1 MEGVIMKKSV
11 FAISVVLITIMAIGS
26 ASAFDLGSLVGGSDD
41 GQNQTVTIGG
51 IDFNIPA
58 GFTEVVNKSTV
69 NETVD
74 EGAIPFTNNG
84 KVYQSK
90 DDVVAILVADYGD
103 YKITDEI
110 VGNVAGDAKT
120 INNVSGYFKT
130 DGAYKVF
137 SYAKDDKLVAISV
150 TDEGVIG
157 DFIIK

>member
-1 MEGVIMKKSV
+1 MKKSV
-11 FAISVVLITIMAIGS
+11 FAISMVLIAIMTVGTV
-26 ASAFDLGSLVGGSDD
+26 SAFELGSVLGSSDD

-58 GFTEVVNKSTV
+58 GFSEVVNESTV
-69 NETVD
+69 NETVN
-74 EGAIPFTNNG
+74 EGAMPFTNNG

-110 VGNVAGDAKT
+110 VGSVAGDAKT

-137 SYAKDDKLVAISV
+137 SYAKDNKLVAIST
-150 TDEGVIG
+150 TDESVIG
-157 DFIIK
+157 DFIIN